1 MTPTELNAK
10 WAEFLS
16 EIGKDLPLAASTSR
30 VLETEEG
37 RWKVYLG
44 HFNTLLEANQA
55 RDRYGQAL
63 AEKFGDEVEFVF
75 VPWFLLED

>member
-1 MTPTELNAK
+1 MTPTELKAK

-16 EIGKDLPLAASTSR
+16 EAGEDLPFAASTSR
-30 VLETEEG
+30 VLEKKEG
-37 RWKVYLG
+37 RWKVHLG
-44 HFNTLLEANQA
+44 HFNSLPEANQA